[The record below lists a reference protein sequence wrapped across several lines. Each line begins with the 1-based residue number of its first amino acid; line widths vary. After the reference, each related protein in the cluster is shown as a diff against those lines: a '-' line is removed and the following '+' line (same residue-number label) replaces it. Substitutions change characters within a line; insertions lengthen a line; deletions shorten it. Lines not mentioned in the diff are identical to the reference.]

1 MLLYLDKVKTNQ
13 SAFESKV
20 NEIALL
26 LKIDP
31 NWLMMVMNSE
41 SGLNSKAVNKQKGD
55 SDDPLQR
62 ISKRATGLIQFMPKT
77 AEVLGTT
84 TQKLYDMNPVNQLE
98 YVYKYFQPFAGKYKS
113 FFDLYAYTF
122 YPAMVGKPDTWILGS
137 QNNDDGKSAQRIA
150 DQNPGI
156 TKNENGLISVGSF
169 KKWIEG
175 KLKQSGQLPT
185 STDTKTKS
193 SGTMPPNTK
202 SSGTMPPPK
211 KNNNLPLILGFG
223 FLIYL
228 AVK

>member
-31 NWLMMVMNSE
+31 EWLMMVMNSE
-41 SGLNSKAVNKQKGD
+41 SGLNSKAVNKQPGD

-62 ISKRATGLIQFMPKT
+62 VSKRATGLIQFMPKT

-84 TQKLYDMNPVNQLE
+84 TQKLYDMVPTAQLE
-98 YVYKYFQPFAGKYKS
+98 YVYQYFKPYTGKYKS

-122 YPAMVGKPDTWILGS
+122 YPAMVGKADDWVLGS
-137 QNNDDGKSAQRIA
+137 QNNDDGKSAKRIA

-156 TKNENGLISVGSF
+156 TKNENGLIDVGSF
-169 KKWIEG
+169 KKWIQG
-175 KLKQSGQLPT
+175 KLKGTQTTTQPT
-185 STDTKTKS
+185 IKPTTDTK
-193 SGTMPPNTK
+193 PEPL
-202 SSGTMPPPK
+202 K
-211 KNNNLPLILGFG
+211 KKNNLPLYIGIGL
-223 FLIYL
+223 LVYL
-228 AVK
+228 AIK